1 MELFLIVV
9 YSFVNIDLVNQAFV
23 VFFVKFTIVRFGQ
36 LLQLLLS
43 QIVGIHAE
51 LFFNHGDSL
60 ITSTSL
66 IFLLRHPRISLT
78 LATLGVYGFSF
89 ELLLWWRVGDH
100 HTHTRRISSRHLS
113 ILLEE
118 ACVLDLRVT
127 VSKLVLFLLRRP
139 LASGTMVLIYSI
151 IRFLDH

>member
-9 YSFVNIDLVNQAFV
+9 NSFVNIDLVNQAFV

-66 IFLLRHPRISLT
+66 IFLLRHPRISFT
-78 LATLGVYGFSF
+78 FAILGVNGFSF
-89 ELLLWWRVGDH
+89 ELLLWWWLVSWRRVRNH

-118 ACVLDLRVT
+118 ACVLNLRVT
-127 VSKLVLFLLRRP
+127 VSELVLFLLRCS
-139 LASGTMVLIYSI
+139 LASSTILLI
-151 IRFLDH
+151 